1 MKKTIA
7 ISVLTLAYSIFFYHQ
22 RLGVNVFIFS
32 LFAIGL
38 YYYIDKDAFTTKS
51 ALFIIFGVFASSVF
65 VFINNSTL
73 SVWTWL
79 VSLLLIPGVMMN
91 KRSTIIIDLISSISS
106 IVLAPVYMIIELVQA
121 NTEEKSK
128 DKRFLRALKYIIPI
142 FFIII
147 FFFIYRA
154 MNPLFERL
162 TQEIANLISVEW
174 FFFAIGGFILC
185 YAFYKQYRSKNIDDW
200 EKGWQMQLTQEE
212 QKEPKWNEGSAFI
225 ILFVA
230 LNIMLVMVN
239 FMDVNYLYL
248 GQGMPDGITH
258 KEFVHKGVG
267 MLIFSILLGI
277 IILLYFFR
285 GYLNFSKHQSILK
298 ILAFLWVAQNVFMV
312 FSTSIRN
319 TMYIDAALLT
329 YKRIGVYFWLLFAL
343 LGLITLFIKL
353 HKNKSVW
360 YLARHNF
367 TILYIVMLLSSVFDW
382 DMILSNYNVYRAKK
396 KPDISS
402 LDKNYLLSISEGNIK
417 ELFDLKKIE
426 GFEVDSVYSYRG
438 FGTYQLT
445 NASELDFKVYRFL
458 ADDIQGDWRS
468 YSLRRDRVKK
478 DIQQLDNKGE
488 LVSMNLE
495 NAHIK
500 KIEPFSKLKNLKEL
514 NLTGCPINDW
524 ENIES
529 LKGVTDLSVSY
540 LTKKDID
547 FFQNLNT
554 LKVLTVSMTDYE
566 VKEQLKEQLKNV
578 VII

>member
-1 MKKTIA
+1 
-7 ISVLTLAYSIFFYHQ
+7 
-22 RLGVNVFIFS
+22 
-32 LFAIGL
+32 
-38 YYYIDKDAFTTKS
+38 
-51 ALFIIFGVFASSVF
+51 
-65 VFINNSTL
+65 
-73 SVWTWL
+73 
-79 VSLLLIPGVMMN
+79 
-91 KRSTIIIDLISSISS
+91 
-106 IVLAPVYMIIELVQA
+106 
-121 NTEEKSK
+121 
-128 DKRFLRALKYIIPI
+128 
-142 FFIII
+142 
-147 FFFIYRA
+147 
-154 MNPLFERL
+154 
-162 TQEIANLISVEW
+162 
-174 FFFAIGGFILC
+174 
-185 YAFYKQYRSKNIDDW
+185 
-200 EKGWQMQLTQEE
+200 
-212 QKEPKWNEGSAFI
+212 
-225 ILFVA
+225 
-230 LNIMLVMVN
+230 
-239 FMDVNYLYL
+239 MDVNYLYL
-248 GQGMPDGITH
+248 GQGMPDGIIH

-298 ILAFLWVAQNVFMV
+298 VLAFLWGAQNVFMV

-396 KPDISS
+396 MPDISS

-478 DIQQLDNKGE
+478 DIQQLDDKGE

-500 KIEPFSKLKNLKEL
+500 KNRTIF
-514 NLTGCPINDW
+514 
-524 ENIES
+524 
-529 LKGVTDLSVSY
+529 
-540 LTKKDID
+540 
-547 FFQNLNT
+547 
-554 LKVLTVSMTDYE
+554 
-566 VKEQLKEQLKNV
+566 
-578 VII
+578 